1 MKFKKEGSIF
11 LNTHFRF
18 VRTSVHLLPNDNSEA
33 GFCTKYL
40 SKAFSLKD
48 FIFLFFQKKEEEFL
62 QELKEL
68 EKEVKDDE
76 VV

>member
-1 MKFKKEGSIF
+1 MKVKKEGSIF

-33 GFCTKYL
+33 GFCAKYL

-48 FIFLFFQKKEEEFL
+48 IYFVFEKKNNE
-62 QELKEL
+62 K
-68 EKEVKDDE
+68 EKEVKKDE
-76 VV
+76 ADQI